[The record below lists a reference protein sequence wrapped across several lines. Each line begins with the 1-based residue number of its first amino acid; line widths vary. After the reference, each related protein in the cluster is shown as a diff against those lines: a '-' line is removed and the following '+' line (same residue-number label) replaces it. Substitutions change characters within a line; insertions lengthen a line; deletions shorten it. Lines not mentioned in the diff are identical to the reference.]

1 MKKIIYTIPLL
12 FLLLTVASCQDDK
25 NEVDGHGYLQLSS
38 VEVNKNVVIEPT
50 SSVSRM
56 ATRADETNSIQL
68 ALDILKGDEVVKH
81 VDNWTQL
88 RDEAVKLEIGEYT
101 LRAYSFGEGKNKN
114 AQGVEAAPFYM
125 GETTVTIQKDVNK
138 TAEIKCTLSQC
149 MVSLSYSANF
159 KKAFPTYEAV
169 LSNSFGP
176 ITLASTETR
185 SAYMGTG
192 VELKSILKLT
202 NADGDSFEYPRVIA
216 EKAQSHYHYKVN
228 YDVTNEGSGE
238 FVVEVDPVA
247 KIHEITVTIPVAK
260 APEHILTTASSNAW
274 GQFAYMSGTAILASQ
289 DAVVVFKYRKKDA
302 GDDAWVEVS
311 STLKDGI
318 YEGKTEQ
325 IEFGAEYEYAIAAG
339 EQMGTI
345 QSFTTEA
352 KDGQYPIENL
362 SLDAWSIG
370 KTGLIIKNKP
380 FVTPNAN
387 KSDSYWATGNSGAII
402 AGESDV
408 TTEVAGAEAK
418 QGSAAKLK
426 TITGVLAAGSA
437 AGNLF
442 IGSFNT
448 SMTNPSSSVKFGR
461 DYSGARPTKLSGW
474 YQYDPQPI
482 SFGVYPQDRTDMDTD
497 EAHIYIRLWDAE
509 GNVIAYGEMIETQKV
524 STYKKFDIDINYSN
538 LTAKPAKITIVATS
552 SRYGGEFEPKNVE
565 RPEDGLKS
573 NIWGKVGA
581 GSTLWVDE
589 FELSYYK

>member
-1 MKKIIYTIPLL
+1 MKKLIYTIPLL

-56 ATRADETNSIQL
+56 VTRADEGNQIQL

-149 MVSLSYSANF
+149 MVTLSYSANF
-159 KKAFPTYEAV
+159 KKAFPTYVAV

-202 NADGDSFEYPRVIA
+202 NTDGSSFEYPRVIA

-260 APEHILTTASSNAW
+260 APEHILTTGAPNAW
-274 GQFAYMSGTAILASQ
+274 GQFAYMSGTAILASE
-289 DAVVVFKYRKKDA
+289 DAVVVFKYRAKGAD
-302 GDDAWVEVS
+302 DDAWVEVS

-325 IEFGAEYEYAIAAG
+325 IEFGAEYEYVIAAG

-352 KDGQYPIENL
+352 KDGQYPLQNMN
-362 SLDAWSIG
+362 LDAWTAG
-370 KTGLIIKNKP
+370 R
-380 FVTPNAN
+380 VVYPNA
-387 KSDSYWATGNSGAII
+387 SGDSYWASGNSGTVLALKGNI
-402 AGESDV
+402 
-408 TTEVAGAEAK
+408 TTEATGADAYM
-418 QGSAAKLK
+418 GSAAKMT
-426 TITGVLAAGSA
+426 TITGVMIAKSA

-442 IGSFNT
+442 IGDFATNT
-448 SMTNPSSSVKFGR
+448 KEPELSPKFGR
-461 DYSGARPTKLSGW
+461 PYDGARPVKFSG
-474 YQYDPQPI
+474 YYKYDPKAI
-482 SFGVYPQDRTDMDTD
+482 SAGTYPGGLTMDECD
-497 EAHIYIRLWDAE
+497 IYIQLLKTKDINGERHEDRYTILGE
-509 GNVIAYGEMIETQKV
+509 GGFSSNEKV
-524 STYKKFDIDINYSN
+524 DTYTRFDIDINYSN
-538 LTAKPAKITIVATS
+538 VKEKPDAIAIVATS
-552 SRYGGEFEPKNVE
+552 SKYGGKF
-565 RPEDGLKS
+565 S
-573 NIWGKVGA
+573 GKAVIGQVGA